1 MLIQR
6 IRKRYYKSFRTSV
19 INRPLSPNP
28 LSLESCVQLLNNVKL
43 CFILGNMFV
52 LIPTTLQTSTGI
64 QGIQNPFSKK
74 NKVKMINDFP
84 TVP

>member
-1 MLIQR
+1 MF
-6 IRKRYYKSFRTSV
+6 KK
-19 INRPLSPNP
+19 NA
-28 LSLESCVQLLNNVKL
+28 

-84 TVP
+84 PAP